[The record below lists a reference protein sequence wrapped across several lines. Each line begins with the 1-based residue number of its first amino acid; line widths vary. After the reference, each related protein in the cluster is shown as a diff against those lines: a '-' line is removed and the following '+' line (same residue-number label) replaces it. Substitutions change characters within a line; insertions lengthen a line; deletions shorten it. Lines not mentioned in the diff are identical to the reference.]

1 MTARRPPC
9 QRAGLETDSAPG
21 GSPPCVSCSQVRRG
35 RARCRRP
42 AGWRPRGKLLGN
54 PLVPSPAL
62 SSSGSAA
69 SALRVQ
75 WSPVPSPPPL
85 LRSRVFLFFSRR
97 RGLSLRRAPISPS
110 LGQSRQKSSLARLP
124 AEPAA
129 SSALL
134 FLFILVPTVSPPLRV
149 ICIFLHTCSPPSPH
163 HLGCQEASS
172 ASLPFLPPGQYLPL
186 FLFLFACY

>member
-1 MTARRPPC
+1 MRLLFPGKERKSEM
-9 QRAGLETDSAPG
+9 QET
-21 GSPPCVSCSQVRRG
+21 G
-35 RARCRRP
+35 RLA
-42 AGWRPRGKLLGN
+42 AEGKAFGT

-69 SALRVQ
+69 SAPRVR

-85 LRSRVFLFFSRR
+85 LRSPVFLFFSRR

-110 LGQSRQKSSLARLP
+110 LGQSPRRSSVARLP

-134 FLFILVPTVSPPLRV
+134 FLFILLPSLSTSAGDLYFPSYL
-149 ICIFLHTCSPPSPH
+149 FPPSPD
-163 HLGCQEASS
+163 HLGCQEAPS
-172 ASLPFLPPGQYLPL
+172 ASLPFLSGPIFTFVFIFICVLL
-186 FLFLFACY
+186 KV